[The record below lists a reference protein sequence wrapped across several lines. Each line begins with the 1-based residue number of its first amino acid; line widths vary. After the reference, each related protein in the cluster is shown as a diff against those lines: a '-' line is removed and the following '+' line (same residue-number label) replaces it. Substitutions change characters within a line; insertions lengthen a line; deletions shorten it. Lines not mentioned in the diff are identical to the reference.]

1 MRVKD
6 AMTTDVVTVQPG
18 TSLKD
23 AARTLVERKISGLPV
38 VDVAGELVGI
48 ISEGDILFRERGEV
62 ESVGGPLAWLISPR
76 QFQELE
82 KLDAR
87 VVGEA
92 MTTPAITIGPE
103 RPVTAAAALMI
114 DRGVNRLPVVNRRGT
129 LVGIVTRADLVRAFA
144 RPDAEVAQDIRT
156 EVVQHTMWLQEGSIE
171 VQVDGGEVT
180 LRGRIDQRRDAE
192 LLPKLA
198 ARVPGVVGVHSELT
212 WTEDE

>member
-1 MRVKD
+1 MKVKD
-6 AMTTDVVTVQPG
+6 AMTADVVTVQPG
-18 TSLKD
+18 TSLKE
-23 AARTLVERKISGLPV
+23 AARTLVERRVSGLPV
-38 VDVAGELVGI
+38 VDAAGELVGV
-48 ISEGDILFRERGEV
+48 ISEGDILVRERGEV
-62 ESVGGPLAWLISPR
+62 ENHGGPLAWLISPR
-76 QFQELE
+76 QLQDFE

-114 DRGVNRLPVVNRRGT
+114 DRGVNRLPVVDQRGT

-144 RPDAEVAQDIRT
+144 RTDAELAYDIRKD
-156 EVVQHTMWLQEGSIE
+156 VVQHTMWLIDDSVE

-180 LRGRIDQRRDAE
+180 LRGHIDQRRDAE
-192 LLPKLA
+192 LLPKLT

-212 WTEDE
+212 WTRDE